1 MSETELAAGAGV
13 LLSLAFSYIP
23 GLSTKFAALA
33 PEKKRLIMLGLLAL
47 VAGGSFGLACAGLLS
62 SLAGAAATCDRAGAL
77 GLVRTFVLAAVF
89 NQGAYLISP
98 QTQAVALIKALNK

>member
-13 LLSLAFSYIP
+13 LLSLAFSYVP

-47 VAGGSFGLACAGLLS
+47 VAGGSFGLSCAGLIAD
-62 SLAGAAATCDRAGAL
+62 LAGVAVACDRAGAL
-77 GLVRTFVLAAVF
+77 GLVRIFALAVVF

-98 QTQAVALIKALNK
+98 QTQAVAQIKELNR